1 MAIPFL
7 SLLRGFARSA
17 LVVSI
22 ILAVTLA
29 CADRKSVSS
38 GPIAERLVACQVLE
52 DGQQGVLTAALTGS
66 DSSSSAIIAA
76 LLQVQYKG
84 MGANYSDWTTYTL
97 WDTVGSPEAI
107 ARVEKL
113 LDGLMECQVIDDQQ
127 RRIVQLQIVP
137 EHLYHPVQV
146 LTKLNFLA
154 AYKAYIAPAPM
165 LAFADSLHRAG
176 IVPDD
181 RYAALKGDIRAGKL
195 ARHYQ
200 LLDYVEHGVH
210 FDLAQQSGDPSK
222 YLPVIYRRV
231 ADILPELG
239 FTDFQYEIIKDE
251 QNSSPDYVA
260 YNAVVSFN
268 VNGIPYRHKSFIAP
282 EHTGKRHGYLGY
294 IDEHAFYQIFNQVLA
309 DHRSPY
315 RLHLVPALMQYFPGN
330 YQYFGIIAL
339 TQTQTSVIPGGTSLF
354 GIVQEE
360 SFEHA
365 LTADDINQAIHT
377 FRQTGLLSHLTS
389 AQVDSA
395 VADRPMKIGEL
406 LLSLPGV
413 VFAFDAELN
422 NLEHPYE
429 EILQSFARISH
440 GVFHPTNIQD
450 DFDLDHTHGE
460 VTFQLAGKKY
470 SHRFGIEGDWVDP
483 GFLTYVFGLPA
494 ELKLAGRFYS
504 FPGDGQVAHFIYL
517 TPPQALVLKERY
529 KLDLK

>member
-1 MAIPFL
+1 MAC
-7 SLLRGFARSA
+7 S
-17 LVVSI
+17 
-22 ILAVTLA
+22 
-29 CADRKSVSS
+29 DRKSVSHD
-38 GPIAERLVACQVLE
+38 PIADRLVACGVLE
-52 DGQQGVLTAALTGS
+52 NGQQGILTAALQRS
-66 DSSSSAIIAA
+66 DSSSSGIIAA
-76 LLQVQYKG
+76 LLQVQYKA
-84 MGANYSDWTTYTL
+84 MGIDYSNWTTYIS
-97 WDTVGSPEAI
+97 WDTTGSPEAI
-107 ARVEKL
+107 ARIEKL
-113 LDGLMECQVIDDQQ
+113 LDALAQCQVIDDQQ
-127 RRIVQLQIVP
+127 RRIVQAQIIP
-137 EHLYHPVQV
+137 ERLYHAAQV
-146 LTKLNFLA
+146 LTKLHSLA

-165 LAFADSLHRAG
+165 LAFADSLHRVG

-181 RYAALKGDIRAGKL
+181 RHAALKGDIRAGKL

-210 FDLAQQSGDPSK
+210 FDLAQLSGDPRE

-231 ADILPELG
+231 ADILPELA
-239 FTDFQYEIIKDE
+239 FTDFHYEIVKDE
-251 QNSSPDYVA
+251 RNSSPDHVA
-260 YNAVVSFN
+260 YNVVVNFN
-268 VNGIPYRHKSFIAP
+268 VNGIPYRHESFIAP
-282 EHTGKRHGYLGY
+282 EHTGKRYGYLGY

-315 RLHLVPALMQYFPGN
+315 RLHLVPALLEYFPGN

-339 TQTQTSVIPGGTSLF
+339 TQSQTSVISGGTSLF

-365 LTADDINQAIHT
+365 LTADEINQAIHT
-377 FRQTGLLSHLTS
+377 FRQIGLLSHLTS
-389 AQVDSA
+389 AQVDTA
-395 VADRPMKIGEL
+395 VAHRPMKIGEL

-440 GVFHPTNIQD
+440 GVFNPKNIQD

-470 SHRFGIEGDWVDP
+470 RHRFGIEGDWVDP
-483 GFLTYVFGLPA
+483 GFLTYLFGLPA

-504 FPGDGQVAHFIYL
+504 LPGDGQVAYFIYL